1 MAVAH
6 YQFEAIHPFYD
17 DNGRTGRILNILYL
31 IEQGLL
37 TLGLTLPI
45 LYLSRYV
52 VQHKCEYYRL
62 LNSVTANGEWQ
73 PWLLYIL
80 KGTEEVSIWTS
91 QKIAAIRKL
100 MGSASVYIRQE
111 VPKIYSHELVQ
122 VIFEQPYC
130 RIQYL
135 VDCGVAKRQTASSYL
150 KQLADIGVLEER
162 QAGREKLFVNPRLMH
177 LMTED
182 SNRPEPFDKH

>member
-17 DNGRTGRILNILYL
+17 GNGRTG
-31 IEQGLL
+31 
-37 TLGLTLPI
+37 
-45 LYLSRYV
+45 
-52 VQHKCEYYRL
+52 
-62 LNSVTANGEWQ
+62 
-73 PWLLYIL
+73 
-80 KGTEEVSIWTS
+80 
-91 QKIAAIRKL
+91 
-100 MGSASVYIRQE
+100 
-111 VPKIYSHELVQ
+111 
-122 VIFEQPYC
+122 

>member
-1 MAVAH
+1 
-6 YQFEAIHPFYD
+6 
-17 DNGRTGRILNILYL
+17 
-31 IEQGLL
+31 
-37 TLGLTLPI
+37 
-45 LYLSRYV
+45 
-52 VQHKCEYYRL
+52 
-62 LNSVTANGEWQ
+62 VTANEEWL

-80 KGTEEVSIWTS
+80 KGTEEVSIWTC
-91 QKIAAIRKL
+91 QKIAAIRNL
-100 MGSASVYIRQE
+100 MDSACVYIRQE

-135 VDCGVAKRQTASSYL
+135 VDSGVAKRQTASVYL

-162 QAGREKLFVNPRLMH
+162 QAGREKLFVNPRLMY

-182 SNRPEPFDKH
+182 SNTPEPFGKH